1 MVYIP
6 LINSKL
12 GLTNMAP
19 MASKTWVLKQWVA
32 RSSLFF
38 FKDKCLALINLFDND
53 FFLTK

>member
-6 LINSKL
+6 RINSKL

-38 FKDKCLALINLFDND
+38 LDKWLLFINLFDNV